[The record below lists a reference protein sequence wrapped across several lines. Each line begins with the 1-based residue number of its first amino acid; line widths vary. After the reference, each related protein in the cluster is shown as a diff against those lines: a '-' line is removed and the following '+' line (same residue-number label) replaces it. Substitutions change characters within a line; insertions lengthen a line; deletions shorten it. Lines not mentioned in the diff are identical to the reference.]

1 MKQRFSQHMR
11 YYERSLIL
19 ILMLFSASVMQAQNR
34 TVKGTVSDAQG
45 EPIIGANVV
54 IVGGTKG
61 VITDLDGKYSIQV
74 PENGA
79 VLKFSY
85 IGFKTKS
92 FNVVKGK
99 NVLNVT
105 LEEDAVML
113 EQTVVTA
120 MDLRRDEKSLST
132 AFQKMD
138 VESMT
143 ENRDAGFVNMLA
155 GKVAGLQ
162 VISNGAAG
170 SATVRIRG
178 ANSISGNNQPL
189 YVIDGVPIIN
199 DVTGGEIDYGN
210 PANSINPD
218 DIENIVVLKGANASA
233 LYGSDAANGAILITT
248 KKAGQRSGLGV
259 TYSTNVQFTE
269 FSQYPIYQN
278 IYGGGHINRFENNKA
293 NSFNGD
299 VKVPY
304 DPNMPYG
311 IQRMGGYDNSRSWG
325 MPMLGFQ
332 VVGRNGELKSY
343 VPTPAN
349 TTSMYQTAYS
359 WTNSV
364 SIERATEHV
373 STRIGFTNLRSDDVL
388 EGLNN
393 LTRNAFNVRSNVKL
407 TKSLDVDL
415 NGRYTHENV
424 KNRSYR
430 NNSDRNP
437 IYTLMDMPRDLS
449 IQEMYPWKDEN
460 GKPTALQFK
469 SPVWMLNEL
478 SNQDKKEWLLADVT
492 VNYKITKD
500 LKLRLKAA
508 LDLNMKEGYEFR
520 NMYTPGDA
528 DGFYKEF
535 TEKSRNYTYEAMLSY
550 NKTWKD
556 FNISASVGANSQ
568 DFLFKKQNSEIGTL
582 ATSDFISLTNNGAT
596 VKSWPEYNAKKK
608 QAVYGTASIGYKD
621 FIYVDVTGRNDWS
634 SALPSDNRS
643 YFYSSYGVSFVLTEL
658 VKSIPKDWLSYAKIR
673 GSYAKVGNDTGFD
686 QLLNGFSYNTSYLG
700 DMAWFE
706 SENKRKTN
714 SLKPE
719 STTSFETGLDL
730 RFLKDRASLSFTY
743 YNKNTKNQILTSTIN
758 GVSGYGEALFNAG
771 EVKNWG
777 YEVTLGV
784 VPFRNKDWEWKVDI
798 NWAKNNSEVV
808 SLANGMDYMTLTT
821 VQNSVELRIVK
832 GEPLVS
838 LYCREPWKTNDE
850 GQVLVGAN
858 GRPLSGEAKFLASV
872 EPKWTGSI
880 RTSLRWKDLTF
891 SAMLDIRMGGHVW
904 SETAFQSSR
913 NAQSIMSLGGRTEHL
928 FSDLILNEGDQTGYL
943 GILDPKYVPNGK
955 NNIYMDASR
964 PKGMNIPG
972 AVYDSSVP
980 GLAGQPF
987 QAWIKPIDYWT
998 NDSGKNGELYL
1009 YDASYVKLKE
1019 ISLGYN
1025 IPKNWL
1031 RKIGF
1036 IQSMRVSAVGRNVA
1050 ILHQKT
1056 PKGIDPEATSSMGI
1070 QQGLERGFNL
1080 PTSSY
1085 GFDFKITF

>member
-634 SALPSDNRS
+634 STLPSGNNS
-643 YFYSSYGVSFVLTEL
+643 FFYPSVSTSF
-658 VKSIPKDWLSYAKIR
+658 ILSDLFRLPEQISFAKLR
-673 GSYAKVGNDTGFD
+673 ASWAQVGNDTD
-686 QLLNGFSYNTSYLG
+686 PYKTAKYYNTSAFPGSASVSPTLYN
-700 DMAWFE
+700 ARF
-706 SENKRKTN
+706 
-714 SLKPE
+714 KPE
-719 STTSFETGLDL
+719 ISNSIEVGLDWRMFKQRFGLDL
-730 RFLKDRASLSFTY
+730 AF
-743 YNKNTKNQILTSTIN
+743 YNNITRNQILDVPMDQTTGYTKATMNSGKVRNRGIELQLDGTPVKTKNFTWNST
-758 GVSGYGEALFNAG
+758 F
-771 EVKNWG
+771 
-777 YEVTLGV
+777 T
-784 VPFRNKDWEWKVDI
+784 
-798 NWAKNNSEVV
+798 WAKNYNKVLSLAAGLTDGQTIAYTGGTNCALIAKVGGSIGDIYGYKLKRAPDGQVVWKDGITARTTEFEYVGNAYPAWKAGFSNEFSYKNFRVSILFDGQWGGIVYSQTHHKMTEHGTLKHTLKYRENPNFEVV
-808 SLANGMDYMTLTT
+808 
-821 VQNSVELRIVK
+821 
-832 GEPLVS
+832 GEGV
-838 LYCREPWKTNDE
+838 
-850 GQVLVGAN
+850 
-858 GRPLSGEAKFLASV
+858 
-872 EPKWTGSI
+872 
-880 RTSLRWKDLTF
+880 
-891 SAMLDIRMGGHVW
+891 MLDERG
-904 SETAFQSSR
+904 Q
-913 NAQSIMSLGGRTEHL
+913 
-928 FSDLILNEGDQTGYL
+928 
-943 GILDPKYVPNGK
+943 YVPNNVPISVSK
-955 NNIYMDASR
+955 YYADYWRRANVETNSFDASFLKLR
-964 PKGMNIPG
+964 EARIEYTIPSAG
-972 AVYDSSVP
+972 LNKIGIERLTLALYGRNLAMWTKDFPVYDPEVATLNNGTIVP
-980 GLAGQPF
+980 GSEMGQLPS
-987 QAWIKPIDYWT
+987 T
-998 NDSGKNGELYL
+998 
-1009 YDASYVKLKE
+1009 
-1019 ISLGYN
+1019 
-1025 IPKNWL
+1025 
-1031 RKIGF
+1031 RT
-1036 IQSMRVSAVGRNVA
+1036 M
-1050 ILHQKT
+1050 
-1056 PKGIDPEATSSMGI
+1056 
-1070 QQGLERGFNL
+1070 GFNL
-1080 PTSSY
+1080 TLK
-1085 GFDFKITF
+1085 F